1 MNNLTIRKA
10 EMKDIPEIAKLL
22 YQVENVHADARPD
35 LFIHDTRKYTD
46 EELFDIIQ
54 DETKPIFVAEK
65 DSHIVGY
72 AFCIISTMD
81 SHTLKPIKNLYIDD
95 LCVDE
100 KERGKHIGK
109 DIYYYVLSYAKGI
122 SCYNVTLN
130 VYADNKNAVAFY
142 EKIGL
147 KIQKIGMEKI
157 L

>member
-1 MNNLTIRKA
+1 MNNITIRKA
-10 EMKDIPEIAKLL
+10 EENDIPEIAKLL

-35 LFIHDTRKYTD
+35 LFLPNTRKYTD
-46 EELFDIIQ
+46 EELSEIIH
-54 DETKPIFVAEK
+54 DENKPIFVADKE
-65 DSHIVGY
+65 SHIVGY
-72 AFCIISTMD
+72 AFCILSKMN

-100 KERGKHIGK
+100 KERGQHIGK
-109 DIYYYVLSYAKGI
+109 EIYDYVLSYAKEI

>member
-1 MNNLTIRKA
+1 MSNMIIRKA
-10 EMKDIPEIAKLL
+10 EEKDINDIAKLL

-35 LFIHDTRKYTD
+35 LFIHDTRKYND
-46 EELFDIIQ
+46 EELKVIIH
-54 DETKPIFVAEK
+54 DENKPIFVAVK
-65 DSHIVGY
+65 DEHVLGY
-72 AFCIISTMD
+72 VFCIVSTMK
-81 SHTLKPIKNLYIDD
+81 SHTLQPIKNLYIDD

-100 KERGKHIGK
+100 KERGQHIGK
-109 DIYYYVLSYAKGI
+109 AIYDHVLSYAKEI